1 MPAQLYLVSPA
12 RIEAPEALAGQ
23 LARLCADHPVAAFR
37 LELPQ
42 ADTDTLRAMA
52 AVLFPAV
59 QAAGTAA
66 IIAGAAELAAA
77 TGADGVHLD
86 DPARVAA
93 ARRTLGPDTSIGV
106 ACGQVRHDAMVAA
119 EAGADYVEFGPF
131 GADNPQAADPGLL
144 TWWQE
149 LMELPCVAGGA
160 AGGEA
165 GGAAGGAAGGGTDA
179 AGAAA
184 LVAAGADFIA
194 IGGSFWNLDAGA
206 QADMLARTAAAC
218 ELPFAPGA

>member
-86 DPARVAA
+86 DPAKVAA
-93 ARRTLGPDTSIGV
+93 ARRTLGPDASIGV

-165 GGAAGGAAGGGTDA
+165 GGGTDA